1 MLGLPKNTERTMP
14 LAKSDFF
21 ERFGVRGRERTRM
34 DAEISRMAIAALV
47 SPETVPAWPKEGG
60 GFYVVSLYLKA
71 NEVSSATLSLIA
83 EKIRQRLVF
92 ALESGGKTQ
101 LVVPWKRL
109 VRGEWMAPD
118 EQRIALRRNAEET
131 WLGVIAD
138 IVGFKAGSE
147 TELEA
152 QFAAVDRREKTLTKI
167 AKLEKAYYK
176 EKQLRRKCELH
187 ETIQLLKET
196 IK

>member
-1 MLGLPKNTERTMP
+1 MLGLPKSTERTMP

-21 ERFGVRGRERTRM
+21 GRFGVKGRERSRM

-60 GFYVVSLYLKA
+60 GFYIVSLYLKV
-71 NEVSSATLSLIA
+71 NEVSAATLSLIA

-92 ALESGGKTQ
+92 ALEYGGKMQ

-109 VRGEWMAPD
+109 VRGEWKTAD
-118 EQRIALRRNAEET
+118 EQRIELRRNAEET
-131 WLGVIAD
+131 WLGVVAD
-138 IVGFKAGSE
+138 IAGLKAGSE
-147 TELEA
+147 GELEA
-152 QFAAVDRREKTLTKI
+152 QFAAIDRREKTLAEIT
-167 AKLEKAYYK
+167 KLEKAYYK